1 MGESGLK
8 DAWIQTRAV
17 RSVSLLEEA
26 LREVL
31 QEHHPADQFLNR
43 VFRRDRRIGGRDR
56 RLYSNL
62 IFAVFRWYGPLRKYS
77 SDPAFLL
84 AGAAAAEKYDLPEIT
99 VFLKQ
104 AGLPATCRN
113 EIFEPETPPAR
124 LNAFLHASGFPAE
137 TSFRE
142 CLPEWIYSHLDFE
155 PDEDFLA
162 LQQSRPPL
170 WLRVQRKTVDE
181 VTESLRR
188 QNIEAVPD
196 SRMASALRIDRPVN
210 LPELEAYKQGWI
222 EVQDLSSQ
230 CIGKICAPQEG
241 ECWWDACAGGG
252 GKSLHLASL
261 MNGKGTI
268 TASDVRSAKLE
279 ELRLRAKRA
288 GFSNIRMREWDG
300 TGLPAGENS
309 CDGVLIDAPCS
320 SSGRWRRNPESR
332 WILEGKRVEELSAVQ
347 KKLLDIASKAVKPG
361 GVLVYATCSLLRDEN
376 RLNAESFLASH
387 SEFTLEEFAHP
398 LTGETM
404 PGQVQILPGDG
415 DCDASFIA
423 RFRKGKQ
430 P

>member
-1 MGESGLK
+1 MNQSGL
-8 DAWIQTRAV
+8 
-17 RSVSLLEEA
+17 EE
-26 LREVL
+26 
-31 QEHHPADQFLNR
+31 
-43 VFRRDRRIGGRDR
+43 
-56 RLYSNL
+56 
-62 IFAVFRWYGPLRKYS
+62 
-77 SDPAFLL
+77 
-84 AGAAAAEKYDLPEIT
+84 
-99 VFLKQ
+99 
-104 AGLPATCRN
+104 TCRG
-113 EIFEPETPPAR
+113 EILTQATPIAR
-124 LNAFLHASGFPAE
+124 LNAFLHFKGFPADI
-137 TSFRE
+137 SSRE

-170 WLRVQRKTVDE
+170 WLRVQRKTIDE
-181 VTESLRR
+181 VTESLRQ

-196 SRMASALRIDRPVN
+196 SRLTSALRIDVPVN

-230 CIGKICAPQEG
+230 CIGKICVPQEG

-279 ELRLRAKRA
+279 DLRQRAKRA
-288 GFSNIRMREWDG
+288 GFSNIRTREWDG
-300 TGLPAGENS
+300 AGLPIGENS

-332 WILEGKRVEELSAVQ
+332 WLLTEEQVTELAAVQ
-347 KKLLDIASKAVKPG
+347 KNLLDTASKAVKPG

-376 RLNAESFLASH
+376 RLNTESFLASH

-398 LTGETM
+398 LTGETI
-404 PGQVQILPGDG
+404 PGQVQLLPGGG

-430 P
+430 L